1 MSTPT
6 KRADRSKTRRKRMV
20 RKQVYIRPQQEEQL
34 KRLAEQRAVT
44 EAELIR
50 EALDVLLQQSTP
62 AGAVKSLPPDEAA
75 WQAILQSIRN
85 LKPDPERTEPYR
97 WNREELY
104 EERMA
109 KLLKNYE
116 NDPA

>member
-1 MSTPT
+1 MTIQ
-6 KRADRSKTRRKRMV
+6 AARRKQQPRKRTRMV
-20 RKQVYIRPQQEEQL
+20 RKQIYIRPQQEERL
-34 KRLAEQRAVT
+34 KQLAEARAVS

-50 EALDVLLQQSTP
+50 EAIEVMLQAAPVEQASKP
-62 AGAVKSLPPDEAA
+62 LPEKEAA
-75 WQAILQSIRN
+75 WQAILGSIRD

-109 KLLKNYE
+109 KLLKNRGE
-116 NDPA
+116 EI